1 MPAKH
6 VLLVSA
12 LTAALAAAGAASAY
26 DPAPDPRLSPRG
38 GSSATGPQAD
48 RNPRTRWYE
57 SQAKQ
62 RSRSPSDK
70 DYKPA
75 RRRSGAY

>member
-1 MPAKH
+1 MSAKP

-12 LTAALAAAGAASAY
+12 LTAALAAAGAVSAY
-26 DPAPDPRLSPRG
+26 DPAPDPRLSPQG

-48 RNPRTRWYE
+48 RNPRSRWFE

-62 RSRSPSDK
+62 RSRSAGDK

-75 RRRSGAY
+75 RRRTGAY